1 MSFDAIEKLREAGT
15 PVDQLS
21 DAHKAVLAELT
32 PEEVALIASVQERM
46 AAAGSDVDGQTVV
59 GVGIF

>member
-21 DAHKAVLAELT
+21 DAQKAVLAELT
-32 PEEVALIASVQERM
+32 PEEVAIITSVQERM
-46 AAAGSDVDGQTVV
+46 AAAGADVDGQILV
-59 GVGIF
+59 GAGIF